1 MNHTNDTRKT
11 SGWLRIITYLLRHRA
26 IGLFLFIGL
35 LTTVV
40 SWINPAFLS
49 AQNLRDIAVQAAP
62 ICIIS
67 CGVMLVL
74 VAGEIDISV
83 GSMMGVLAASMGIMA
98 SASRAQLPPHVAIA
112 LTLLIGIGMGLFNG
126 LLVAYAG
133 VPSIIVTLG
142 MLTALRGLTEI
153 IMNGA
158 WITDLPEEIRFLGT
172 GTILS
177 VPLSLWTTAGVLAMT
192 IWLIHRTPIGRRIYA
207 TGSNPQAA
215 QLAGLSIKSIK
226 LFVFAWTGLLT
237 AVATLVSVPQLSV
250 VDSGIGIGTEL
261 LVVTCV
267 VVGGTSVNG
276 GVGTLSGVLC
286 GVALMTMISTVLIF
300 LKLGEHATYWS
311 RAIQGLFILGAILA
325 DHWISNH
332 KK

>member
-1 MNHTNDTRKT
+1 MTKDTMNT
-11 SGWLRIITYLLRHRA
+11 SVWIRTAAYLLSHRA
-26 IGLFLFIGL
+26 IGLFSFIGL
-35 LTTVV
+35 LTIVV

-49 AQNLRDIAVQAAP
+49 TQNLRDIAVQAAP
-62 ICIIS
+62 VCIIS

-83 GSMMGVLAASMGIMA
+83 GSMMGVLAASMGVMV
-98 SASRAQLPPHVAIA
+98 SASRGQLPPHIA
-112 LTLLIGIGMGLFNG
+112 VPLTLLIGIGIGVLNG
-126 LLVAYAG
+126 WLVAYVG

-142 MLTALRGLTEI
+142 MLTALRGSTEI
-153 IMNGA
+153 IMDGS
-158 WITDLPEEIRFLGT
+158 WITDLPEGIRFLGT
-172 GTILS
+172 GTIS
-177 VPLSLWTTAGVLAMT
+177 GIPISLWTTACVLALT
-192 IWLIHRTPIGRRIYA
+192 VWLIHRTPIGRRIYA
-207 TGSNPQAA
+207 IGSNPQAA
-215 QLAGLSIKSIK
+215 QLAGLSTKSIK

-250 VDSGIGIGTEL
+250 VDSGIGVGTEL

-267 VVGGTSVNG
+267 VVGGTSVSG

-325 DHWISNH
+325 DHWISNQ

>member
-1 MNHTNDTRKT
+1 MTKNTLNT
-11 SGWLRIITYLLRHRA
+11 SLWIRAVTYLLSHRA
-26 IGLFLFIGL
+26 VGLFLFIGL
-35 LTTVV
+35 LTIVV

-49 AQNLRDIAVQAAP
+49 TQNLRDIAVQAAP
-62 ICIIS
+62 VCIIS

-83 GSMMGVLAASMGIMA
+83 GSMMGVLAACMGVMV
-98 SASRAQLPPHVAIA
+98 SASRGQLPPYIA
-112 LTLLIGIGMGLFNG
+112 VPFTLLIGIGIGILNG
-126 LLVAYAG
+126 WLVAYVG

-142 MLTALRGLTEI
+142 MLTALRGSTEI
-153 IMNGA
+153 IMDGA
-158 WITDLPEEIRFLGT
+158 WITDLPEGIRYLGT
-172 GTILS
+172 GIFS
-177 VPLSLWTTAGVLAMT
+177 GIPISLWTTAFVIVLT
-192 IWLIHRTPIGRRIYA
+192 VWLIHRTPIGRRIYA
-207 TGSNPQAA
+207 IGSNPQAA
-215 QLAGLSIKSIK
+215 HLAGLSTKSIK

-237 AVATLVSVPQLSV
+237 AVATLISVPQLSV
-250 VDSGIGIGTEL
+250 VDSGIGVGTEL

-267 VVGGTSVNG
+267 VVGGTSVSG
-276 GVGTLSGVLC
+276 GIGTLSGVLC

-325 DHWISNH
+325 DHWISNQ